1 VDVSYPPD
9 VLAFAAEV
17 RAWLRDNLPAGWF
30 DPGFTLD
37 PAAREAF
44 LAAWPARLREAGF
57 ICASWPVEYG
67 GRGLGLLE
75 SVVLAEEFARADA
88 PMRVSSLGEI
98 LVGPTVLQW
107 GTEEQKARFLPPILR
122 GESVW
127 CQGFSEPGAGSDLA
141 GVQTRAELTD
151 DGSAWLVTGEKI
163 WTSEAEDADFMILL
177 ARTDPASSRHAG
189 ISYLLMPMR
198 GPGISFA
205 PIAQI
210 DGTAGFN
217 RVVFDGAP
225 CPVDNVVGEVG
236 GGWKVAMATLGFE
249 RGASTAAS
257 YHRFRRDLDGV
268 LASAA
273 ASGAAA
279 DPVVRQRLARVWIDV
294 ELMRVNGYRTLTG
307 LLQGRTDP
315 GLAALEATFKVGWS
329 EHDQRAMRLAVDLL
343 GADGMVL
350 GGSDDDVRHPAVGL
364 GRRVPVH
371 PYPAS
376 PLQISWLFSL
386 AETIYGG
393 TSEIQRNVVAERV
406 LGLPRD
412 PR

>member
-1 VDVSYPPD
+1 MDVCYPPD
-9 VLAFAAEV
+9 VLAFGATV
-17 RAWLRDNLPAGWF
+17 RTWLHDNLPAGWF
-30 DPGFTLD
+30 EPGFTLGPD
-37 PAAREAF
+37 ERAAF
-44 LAAWPARLREAGF
+44 LADWFPRLRAARW
-57 ICASWPVEYG
+57 ICASWPEEYG

-98 LVGPTVLQW
+98 LVGPTILQW
-107 GTEEQKARFLPPILR
+107 GTDEQKARFLPEILA
-122 GESVW
+122 GASVW

-141 GVQTRAELTD
+141 GVATRAERSA
-151 DGSAWLVTGEKI
+151 DGTAWIVTGEKI

-177 ARTDPASSRHAG
+177 ARTDPTSLRHAG

-198 GPGISFA
+198 VPGISFF

-225 CPVDNVVGEVG
+225 CPVDNVVGPVD
-236 GGWKVAMATLGFE
+236 GGWKVAMSTLGFE

-257 YHRFRRDLDGV
+257 YHRFRRDLDGI
-268 LASAA
+268 LAA
-273 ASGAAA
+273 AATSGRAAH
-279 DPVVRQRLARVWIDV
+279 PLVRQRLMRTWIDV
-294 ELMRVNGYRTLTG
+294 ELMRINGYRTLTG
-307 LLQGRTDP
+307 LLHGRTDS
-315 GLAALEATFKVGWS
+315 GLAALETTFKVAWS

-350 GGSDDDVRHPAVGL
+350 TGTEDDVRHPAVGL

-371 PYPAS
+371 RYPAS
-376 PLQISWLFSL
+376 PLQQSFLFALS
-386 AETIYGG
+386 ETIYGG